1 MDIPFSL
8 VLQITQHLRPALG
21 AAAPA
26 AAAPGAAAPVAAPG
40 AAAPAAEA
48 PEAAA
53 PAAAAPGA
61 AAPAAAPGAAAPA
74 AAAPEAAAPAAAA
87 PGPCS
92 SRSWTRPLAAPCSL
106 GAAPCSP
113 LAAPCGPLAAPYNPR
128 ATLWQPA
135 RRPLQPARCS
145 LRLARHPLR
154 PTRRP
159 LQPAHRPLAAR
170 SPPLASPGCCP
181 PCCTQPYWPAPSC
194 PSRPA
199 VLLVALLAHPSLRGA
214 PPPPL
219 PPPTLL
225 LLLLTSLVLRMS
237 RLLLLLVGS
246 AVAARARVTRV
257 VAVAARVVVAVA
269 AVAAVEVAE
278 VVAAVGVVA
287 EVGAAVG
294 VAAVGVAVVAAVGV
308 VAVEVELFRGEVLGV
323 AKGSS
328 SSVRA
333 TPLRPSSFV
342 SGLFSV
348 GRQGVVFA
356 ARMSF
361 AWVTVLVRHAG
372 SLILSTAAS
381 LTKMTLGAQILAT
394 RLSAPTGQS
403 CLGLDYDA
411 IHAAMYAL
419 SVSAEGD
426 CYRCVPPDPGIGAA
440 ALGASEFAL
449 PGSCA
454 GPGVRVRSG
463 SSPLLVSPP
472 VAPDSSVA
480 PPPWSLPSPAPPCL
494 PCIEGRQRAALHSS
508 FPPTTAPLQTLHMD
522 LWGPARVSGQDCERY
537 FLVVV
542 DEYTRYTMVFPLRS
556 KGQVPDVL
564 IPWIRA
570 VRPQLREWFCE
581 DLPVLR
587 LHSGRGG
594 EFSSELLR
602 DFCCGEGILQ
612 SFTLLASPQKN
623 GIAERRI
630 VRCASPQPLA
640 PCLLAGDLAYTAL
653 DREGWRCV
661 VFRVWGSRAFVRD
674 TSADKLSAYAIPFD
688 FLGFPPNAPGCSLL
702 PSLPLPHCPSPPP
715 PPLFLAPGPP
725 PVVPLPPQGPAP
737 SGASQVDPLPGTVT
751 VKVAVDSGTARG
763 AASGVAAS
771 RGAEP
776 GGAEPEGAE
785 PRGAESEGAESG
797 GDESGGAEP
806 GGTEP
811 AGAEPEGAES
821 EGAESGGAEP
831 RGTASAGG
839 SAGASPQLSP
849 RREPFSPQQLREWFS
864 QCTRLRSGAA
874 GAGGSAAGGTGAGG
888 ARATRLGGAGVT
900 AGAGVTRGAGAA
912 GP

>member
-1 MDIPFSL
+1 MLPC
-8 VLQITQHLRPALG
+8 LR
-21 AAAPA
+21 AA
-26 AAAPGAAAPVAAPG
+26 
-40 AAAPAAEA
+40 
-48 PEAAA
+48 
-53 PAAAAPGA
+53 
-61 AAPAAAPGAAAPA
+61 
-74 AAAPEAAAPAAAA
+74 
-87 PGPCS
+87 
-92 SRSWTRPLAAPCSL
+92 
-106 GAAPCSP
+106 
-113 LAAPCGPLAAPYNPR
+113 
-128 ATLWQPA
+128 
-135 RRPLQPARCS
+135 
-145 LRLARHPLR
+145 
-154 PTRRP
+154 
-159 LQPAHRPLAAR
+159 
-170 SPPLASPGCCP
+170 
-181 PCCTQPYWPAPSC
+181 
-194 PSRPA
+194 
-199 VLLVALLAHPSLRGA
+199 LLVACHPALPAMASLSVLTFDHDGHPIQYDTWLDDLHLHLLSDSRDSVLLFDHTSRASLAPPAIVDSATYSQWLTRDAAALLAVRNNLSLAERAHIGQNKTAKALYDAVVALEDLVSYLRTSDARYRAALPAEFLDRNPRPIYTTLYFIVTRLPDSLCAVRDHFLALDPTDLTVNLLEHHLLAAETSIVAVGAARGT
-214 PPPPL
+214 PRTPFFEG
-219 PPPTLL
+219 
-225 LLLLTSLVLRMS
+225 MS

-333 TPLRPSSFV
+333 TPLRPSSF
-342 SGLFSV
+342 
-348 GRQGVVFA
+348 
-356 ARMSF
+356 
-361 AWVTVLVRHAG
+361 
-372 SLILSTAAS
+372 
-381 LTKMTLGAQILAT
+381 ILAT

-449 PGSCA
+449 PGTVLAKALHTFTLDSA
-454 GPGVRVRSG
+454 DPSRGPVLARSSTILPCLAVPSGSLSGLHLPSFSTNLVSTAALQDAMVTTTTPGGVRVRSG